1 MNMKDILAGGALL
14 AALTLIQISPIKLD
28 PWTWLAK
35 LAAKL
40 AGAVGR
46 AFNHSLMT
54 KMTEVEQKV
63 DGLEQKIDAVEQKVD
78 AVQGDAQVQAA
89 INARSRILR
98 FGDEVLHDRKHT
110 KDHFDSVLRDARMYE
125 RYCAAHPEF
134 ENGVTEPTIQ
144 RIKDVY
150 AGRLEKNDFL

>member
-14 AALTLIQISPIKLD
+14 AAMTLIQISPIKID
-28 PWTWLAK
+28 PWTWLGK
-35 LAAKL
+35 LFAMIV
-40 AGAVGR
+40 GAVGKT
-46 AFNHSLMT
+46 FNGALMT
-54 KMTEVEQKV
+54 KMTEVEEKV

-78 AVQGDAQVQAA
+78 AGQGDAQVQAA
-89 INARSRILR
+89 ISARSRILR

-144 RIKDVY
+144 RIKEVY